1 MAVVGIVLGVT
12 MSASADPIL
21 RLVTFTVA
29 DPGKQDQAFQVVSDA
44 NKLFAAA
51 KGFQSLKFSYDPAT
65 GQNVGVSLWDSLAD
79 MEAVTQTDA
88 FKALL
93 EKLKPLTLQR
103 HLSASTKFA
112 HVESRFFGRKRQ
124 GKVVFY
130 PSANLCDG
138 RACSVSVAVGV
149 RGGLCTAAVED
160 LSHTTSKTGTPTICE
175 SHDRPPTLSGYHRA
189 R

>member
-1 MAVVGIVLGVT
+1 MRPRPSLFLPQSLLFVAVVGIVLGVT

-79 MEAVTQTDA
+79 MEAVTQTEA

-93 EKLKPLTLQR
+93 EKLKPLT
-103 HLSASTKFA
+103 
-112 HVESRFFGRKRQ
+112 
-124 GKVVFY
+124 
-130 PSANLCDG
+130 
-138 RACSVSVAVGV
+138 
-149 RGGLCTAAVED
+149 RGDFMA
-160 LSHTTSKTGTPTICE
+160 KTYQVHE
-175 SHDRPPTLSGYHRA
+175 LKK
-189 R
+189 